1 MFKSVEDQFG
11 VIHFRMKNPSKFLRI
26 LEWDLFLEMLVDLSS
41 IYFGL
46 YLLKHACFFIHPNGW
61 MELWKML
68 INAFGD
74 NAYVMYVYGNLA
86 VLLVVYWIPVLFYT
100 LIDVFQPHFL
110 YQYKVQIHKS
120 QVKLTWRLI
129 MDVILK
135 VTSNQVFQTFIG
147 SQISWRFRYQYI
159 NMDTPLEVVPS
170 LNE

>member
-1 MFKSVEDQFG
+1 
-11 VIHFRMKNPSKFLRI
+11 
-26 LEWDLFLEMLVDLSS
+26 
-41 IYFGL
+41 
-46 YLLKHACFFIHPNGW
+46 
-61 MELWKML
+61 
-68 INAFGD
+68 
-74 NAYVMYVYGNLA
+74 MYVYGNLA

-110 YQYKVQIHKS
+110 YQYKVQIQKS

-135 VTSNQVFQTFIG
+135 VTSNQVIQTFIG
-147 SQISWRFRYQYI
+147 SQISLRFRYQYI